1 MNPWLVAVPFAVLTI
16 VWFAFWRGARRHAYV
31 QSLPPAE
38 RRYEE
43 LADIERGLEAA
54 TQTLARTER
63 RLKGWTLGSEEREQL
78 QLERKMLQMSMRKL
92 EEERAKRL

>member
-1 MNPWLVAVPFAVLTI
+1 M
-16 VWFAFWRGARRHAYV
+16 